1 MLFSF
6 LFLTRAHSIA
16 VERVHGMDKVGV
28 RLPVGP
34 MTTENLH
41 CWRFS
46 AHWRPERCRA
56 SLRDREAGS
65 RKIQS
70 DGTGFICDH
79 KRQWRRNQIC
89 ILTAFEEK
97 YY

>member
-1 MLFSF
+1 
-6 LFLTRAHSIA
+6 
-16 VERVHGMDKVGV
+16 
-28 RLPVGP
+28 
-34 MTTENLH
+34 
-41 CWRFS
+41 
-46 AHWRPERCRA
+46 
-56 SLRDREAGS
+56 LRDREAGS